1 MIVYTEDP
9 QDDTKKKLLEVVNE
23 FSKVAGYK
31 MNIQKYVVFLYTNNE
46 LSERDT
52 KETIPLHQN
61 EEKHLWINLTK
72 EVKDLYSDK
81 YKTQMKESED
91 NTNRWKNIPCSSF
104 GSIDSYNDYHTI
116 EGSLEI
122 QCNLY

>member
-1 MIVYTEDP
+1 
-9 QDDTKKKLLEVVNE
+9 
-23 FSKVAGYK
+23 

-46 LSERDT
+46 LSESDT

-81 YKTQMKESED
+81 YKTLMKESED

-104 GSIDSYNDYHTI
+104 GRIDSYNDYHTI

>member
-61 EEKHLWINLTK
+61 EEKHL
-72 EVKDLYSDK
+72 
-81 YKTQMKESED
+81 
-91 NTNRWKNIPCSSF
+91 
-104 GSIDSYNDYHTI
+104 
-116 EGSLEI
+116 
-122 QCNLY
+122 